1 MFPCRRGVRQGCN
14 LSPLLFCLFLSD
26 LEKFLQDRE
35 MKGVK
40 LVHSKL
46 RLLLFADALV
56 LLSETTQDMQRAVDL
71 LNEYCD
77 IWDLKINLIKTKLI
91 PFSNHRT
98 PINPIHILL
107 NGSEIQVVKK
117 YKYLGILLSANG
129 SLKPAIDILAAQAN
143 KALFSLMKSATRLQY
158 PSPLILSHLFDSLVR
173 PITEYAS
180 EIWTPSESDEM
191 EVLHRRFCKFAL
203 ELPTSTTNIAVY
215 SDLGRVP
222 LSIRH
227 KVSLLKYWLRITTS
241 TDISPLLLEAYQLL
255 TLNDQPN
262 TWCRKIQRI
271 LNEAGF
277 SYVWSNPCEVDP
289 TQFIKAIRQ
298 TLHIQYIQEWN
309 GLLTASSKLR
319 TYRLFK
325 NTLKYEP
332 YLNLPPYLRVPL
344 ARLRTSAHGLKIETG
359 RYTIPNPTPVE
370 ERLCDLCGV
379 TEDEVH
385 FLINCPMTDNN
396 ERSNL
401 FSHCT
406 SLLPSFRYKSS
417 RDKFLFIMSCKDST
431 TLSYLALSVSRAFLS
446 RASRFHN

>member
-46 RLLLFADALV
+46 RLLLFADDLV

-143 KALFSLMKSATRLQY
+143 KALFLLMKSATWLQY

-180 EIWTPSESDEM
+180 EVWAPSESDEM

-203 ELPTSTTNIAVY
+203 GLPTSTTNVAVY
-215 SDLGRVP
+215 GDLGRVP
-222 LSIRH
+222 LSFRH
-227 KVSLLKYWLRITTS
+227 KVSLLKYWLTITTS

-255 TLNDQPN
+255 TLNDHPN
-262 TWCRKIQRI
+262 IWCTKIQRI

-277 SYVWSNPCEVDP
+277 SYVWSCHGIFGPPKYLFRRNEYFNFLSEIIDPPMKYVTGSAKTCQDAGIFENPFLAFYNSVMQGDYNALCFTSV
-289 TQFIKAIRQ
+289 ACSV
-298 TLHIQYIQEWN
+298 
-309 GLLTASSKLR
+309 AKLR
-319 TYRLFK
+319 A
-325 NTLKYEP
+325 
-332 YLNLPPYLRVPL
+332 PPFPC
-344 ARLRTSAHGLKIETG
+344 SA
-359 RYTIPNPTPVE
+359 E
-370 ERLCDLCGV
+370 ERL
-379 TEDEVH
+379 E
-385 FLINCPMTDNN
+385 
-396 ERSNL
+396 
-401 FSHCT
+401 
-406 SLLPSFRYKSS
+406 
-417 RDKFLFIMSCKDST
+417 
-431 TLSYLALSVSRAFLS
+431 
-446 RASRFHN
+446 

>member
-1 MFPCRRGVRQGCN
+1 MGINFTI
-14 LSPLLFCLFLSD
+14 
-26 LEKFLQDRE
+26 LQ
-35 MKGVK
+35 
-40 LVHSKL
+40 L
-46 RLLLFADALV
+46 LV
-56 LLSETTQDMQRAVDL
+56 LLSQ
-71 LNEYCD
+71 
-77 IWDLKINLIKTKLI
+77 
-91 PFSNHRT
+91 
-98 PINPIHILL
+98 IL
-107 NGSEIQVVKK
+107 V
-117 YKYLGILLSANG
+117 
-129 SLKPAIDILAAQAN
+129 
-143 KALFSLMKSATRLQY
+143 
-158 PSPLILSHLFDSLVR
+158 PSCYI
-173 PITEYAS
+173 
-180 EIWTPSESDEM
+180 
-191 EVLHRRFCKFAL
+191 
-203 ELPTSTTNIAVY
+203 
-215 SDLGRVP
+215 
-222 LSIRH
+222 
-227 KVSLLKYWLRITTS
+227 
-241 TDISPLLLEAYQLL
+241 EAYQLL
-255 TLNDQPN
+255 TLNDHPN

-385 FLINCPMTDNN
+385 FLINCPMTDNK

-401 FSHCT
+401 FGHCT
-406 SLLPSFRYKSS
+406 SLLPSLILDTSPQETSS
-417 RDKFLFIMSCKDST
+417 YLLCPAKTQQLYHIWPCQLVVHSSPEPLDFIIDYNYYYYFYFLF
-431 TLSYLALSVSRAFLS
+431 LYLTIGPSWPLHVIKII
-446 RASRFHN
+446 N

>member
-1 MFPCRRGVRQGCN
+1 MR
-14 LSPLLFCLFLSD
+14 
-26 LEKFLQDRE
+26 
-35 MKGVK
+35 GVK

-46 RLLLFADALV
+46 RLLLFADDLV

-180 EIWTPSESDEM
+180 EVWAPSESDEM

-203 ELPTSTTNIAVY
+203 GLPTSTTNVAVY
-215 SDLGRVP
+215 GDLGRVP

-227 KVSLLKYWLRITTS
+227 KVSLLKYWLTITTS
-241 TDISPLLLEAYQLL
+241 TDISSLLLEAYQLL
-255 TLNDQPN
+255 TLNDHPN
-262 TWCRKIQRI
+262 IWCTKIQRI

-298 TLHIQYIQEWN
+298 TLHIQLHPGMKW
-309 GLLTASSKLR
+309 
-319 TYRLFK
+319 
-325 NTLKYEP
+325 
-332 YLNLPPYLRVPL
+332 V
-344 ARLRTSAHGLKIETG
+344 AH
-359 RYTIPNPTPVE
+359 
-370 ERLCDLCGV
+370 
-379 TEDEVH
+379 
-385 FLINCPMTDNN
+385 
-396 ERSNL
+396 
-401 FSHCT
+401 
-406 SLLPSFRYKSS
+406 SF
-417 RDKFLFIMSCKDST
+417 
-431 TLSYLALSVSRAFLS
+431 
-446 RASRFHN
+446 